1 MFPAKTARRLP
12 VHPSAPMPT
21 APTYLPTGDVAAR
34 KGCTAQAVRDAIER
48 GDLNAVMIARTWAVA
63 DDAALAA
70 WTVKET
76 GGRAH
81 RQREGQQP
89 AER

>member
-1 MFPAKTARRLP
+1 
-12 VHPSAPMPT
+12 MPT
-21 APTYLPTGDVAAR
+21 TYLPTGDVAAR

-70 WTVKET
+70 WAVRET

-81 RQREGQQP
+81 RQRGGAGAAVQP
-89 AER
+89 DAAADVPAGT